1 MGAKKLETESKNRID
16 FDADS
21 VARRN
26 LLEIIAEEARL
37 LYPFEVAWYLS
48 ISQSQVYENVPRVN
62 LNGPVRYCP
71 KAVKALKGGTPS
83 PGERRSLKI
92 ESKKSIGL
100 SKTLYRKGKRKAAIC
115 L

>member
-1 MGAKKLETESKNRID
+1 MGAKKLELDRKGKVD
-16 FDADS
+16 FDFDS

-26 LLEIIAEEARL
+26 LLEIIDEEARL
-37 LYPFEVAWYLS
+37 LYPFEVAWFLS

-62 LNGPVRYCP
+62 LNGSVRYCP

-83 PGERRSLKI
+83 PGDRRSLKI

-100 SKTLYRKGKRKAAIC
+100 SKPLYRKGKRKAAIC